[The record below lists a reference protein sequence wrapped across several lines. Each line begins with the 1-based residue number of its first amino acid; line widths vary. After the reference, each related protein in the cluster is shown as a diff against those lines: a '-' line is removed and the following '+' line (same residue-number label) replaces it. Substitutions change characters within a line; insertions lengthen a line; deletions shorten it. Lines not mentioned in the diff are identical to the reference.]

1 MSIIAR
7 LGVWLGI
14 NTSEF
19 VKGLDD
25 ATKKTRE
32 FEKNQKQAI
41 KNAQKAQEEF
51 TGIAA
56 KGLAGVA
63 AAALAVGKAFQ
74 YADQIEDTAAAYDV
88 TTSSLIAMQAAMQGA
103 GGDADNVGTALNKLA
118 SVQQDAIEG
127 SDELRKAF
135 TELKISGKDVENL
148 KLEDLFKRVVQEL
161 AQVEDAG
168 KRAALQNQILG
179 KAMKGVDAST
189 FVNKYKE
196 MGDPTLLS
204 AIQENAKAWENIEAA
219 FKNILFFAQKL
230 VSPLAAIVNS
240 IANIADTMQN
250 LKEGGSAEIDW
261 GAGELGG
268 MPGTAIT
275 HGYGASPQRQNKAA
289 IQIAKDAIAGD
300 YKNLSKKG
308 QSDAKAAAEEAKR
321 IKEMRD
327 ALQLEIKLIK
337 EKADIAN
344 KMFAVDS
351 KGIVLGEAAIS
362 QEKMLLDL
370 ASDLAQI
377 RSDAAKERSKDKAQ
391 IDLINAKEAATIDA
405 RTKRFAIE
413 NGLRQQRISREHDL
427 AIENLKF
434 EYNKTREI
442 KELEFNSEMSLLALQ
457 KEKFE
462 IGNHAYELNKIQI
475 EKTSELA
482 KVNLEFKQTLES
494 INLEYDRSGKTK
506 EDQAIKLKKIRFAEK
521 ELADAETKI
530 NDIHIAQRNVLV
542 EHREREHTIAMQAL
556 HDEAA
561 SQKAY
566 LTIQAANEYAL
577 LDLEKEKFNIGY
589 AAYELEKVTLDANQQ
604 IKQINFETNEKLKEI
619 NKEYELS
626 GKTIQDVQVQSAKIA
641 ALQSVQEE
649 KIKNVIG
656 LENAKKTVL
665 EQQFALED
673 KMFKLDLAQQKGRD
687 IANIQS
693 AANVEKQRLQL
704 ESSRYLLST
713 NQYNLSVLALENINR
728 LAEAEKKYNDQMKE
742 AEYEMQ
748 RQGGGQ
754 RAREQYEQRIKTI
767 TEVRDIELEAIDQI
781 NNARQRNLET
791 EIERQKSFV
800 DGWSYAAKRFREDA
814 ENAFSR
820 GERAFESVM
829 SNMDSAIS
837 NFVETGKF
845 EFQDFALSIIKDLI
859 RMEMQAQATML
870 FRMLIGSFAPTPV
883 TTMNY
888 DAGVGTSIGM
898 AASGGYIDSP
908 TIVGENGAELFVPNT
923 PGTVIPNGSWQQAA
937 AGMNK
942 SGFTNNGTYIASM
955 NAIDT
960 QSAEQFLAKNKN
972 TIWAA
977 YQSANR
983 SVPISR

>member
-74 YADQIEDTAAAYDV
+74 YADQIEDTAKAFDV
-88 TTSSLIAMQAAMQGA
+88 ATSSMLAMQAAFVSSGGEADNAGGALQKLAIAQQGA
-103 GGDADNVGTALNKLA
+103 ID
-118 SVQQDAIEG
+118 G
-127 SDELRKAF
+127 SDELRESFAK
-135 TELKISGKDVENL
+135 LGISGKDVEEL
-148 KLEDLFKRVVQEL
+148 QLGELFKRVAQEL
-161 AQVEDAG
+161 SKVESATQ
-168 KRAALQNQILG
+168 RTALQTELLG
-179 KAMKGVDAST
+179 KAVKGTNWKDFVD
-189 FVNKYKE
+189 NYKE
-196 MGDPTLLS
+196 LGDPTLLA
-204 AIQENAKAWENIEAA
+204 AIQENAKAWGNIEAT
-219 FKNILFFAQKL
+219 FKELLNVVQKMVMPFAIL
-230 VSPLAAIVNS
+230 VNHIS
-240 IANIADTMQN
+240 DIRQEYER
-250 LKEGGSAEIDW
+250 LKKGGGAEIDF
-261 GAGELGG
+261 GAAFGG
-268 MPGTAIT
+268 MPGEAIV
-275 HGYGASPQRQNKAA
+275 GQYYDAQRPNATKS
-289 IQIAKDAIAGD
+289 IAKAPVVGE
-300 YKNLSKKG
+300 YKTQSKKG

-327 ALQLEIKLIK
+327 SLQLEIKLIK

-351 KGIVLGEAAIS
+351 KGIVLGQTAIS

-377 RSDAAKERSKDKAQ
+377 RSDAAKERIKDKSQ
-391 IDLINAKEAATIDA
+391 VDLINAKEAASIDA

-413 NGLRQQRISREHDL
+413 NGLRQQRIDREHDL
-427 AIENLKF
+427 AIQNLDI
-434 EYNKTREI
+434 EYNKTKEI
-442 KELEFNSEMSLLALQ
+442 SELEFNSEMSLLALQ

-506 EDQAIKLKKIRFAEK
+506 EDQAIKLKKIRLAEK

-626 GKTIQDVQVQSAKIA
+626 GKTIEDVQIQSAKIA

-937 AGMNK
+937 ANMNK